1 MPKITFDTYKT
12 TDEYKMWLHIE
23 NLCEQYELTGDN
35 YIVRKDIGGVFWEP
49 LWDRMFK
56 FGLMLKH
63 VPKSIKYIKGEWMR
77 PLLYLESQSNDIVTF
92 DGVQYKID
100 KTANSAAVNLRVA
113 LRNLLNSLTMAS
125 KITNESFNNDYKK
138 LKEDDKYF
146 FKMLNAYVKEGYRPM
161 HENIKD
167 ILSPLRLLRKG
178 GYRLFSYDE
187 RINKNIDLNMFK
199 SKEQMTIFL
208 NSIKEEFKQDEILQA
223 KSNTPEELE
232 QIMKRETQA
241 NVMRYSYNE
250 EKIKEEKKDLNPY
263 DSIAL
268 KSENN
273 PKTAKQANEI
283 AKKKFEQQQKAL
295 QDKEDQMKRE
305 LIYPNLG
312 NLSHGESI
320 KFERDALVAD
330 FEKGFK
336 AMVVYLN
343 EKFPT
348 QVPDIIDPHKLTVN
362 LKNIPKNR
370 QETNFYM
377 EKLNK
382 LLYDLKKMC
391 YEMKLNG
398 LNRILLPIT
407 ANIEFTTQVKMV
419 YDLHCS
425 IDKLMGDKL
434 KLQQYSFIFNE
445 INLLSKS
452 NFKDELFLFKD
463 QKFMEEGV
471 SKFLFY
477 QALCNSVQ
485 VMEKMRKNN
494 RLNGIKYDNIDNYF
508 QTTKLSLDSITEFN
522 SYNLHN
528 FDDYIAEE
536 TKAYTPDLKKQIQ
549 LDRITLNE
557 ELKQIGRFFML
568 ENYMDP
574 DQKDNWIELTT
585 QLIEINSAV
594 REDIK
599 DYLLRSSSI
608 RVKEHK
614 NGESRSNSRMGSRV
628 SSRRNSKASSRSPSI
643 HVPIKYLGVNHQNM
657 TKSLINQ
664 QRNIKKNS
672 INNNVT
678 STTKSNP
685 RPTKEWKNKKEMSV
699 DNVLEDSSK
708 NLIII
713 KDIKISRFKPPFVW
727 NFPIERIRE
736 LQKKNKRYDIS
747 TNNIDFNTV
756 YKDGRVEKFLELFY
770 AVYNSCMKYCQE
782 KLRNNWEYM
791 LYKLYE
797 VLDIKY
803 MPFFDKFF
811 KKIDLK
817 PPEPSNEDEGILED
831 INIDENK
838 EENKEEKKEEKKEEE
853 KKEEYKEEVIPTEIN
868 IQENDN

>member
-268 KSENN
+268 KSDNN

-398 LNRILLPIT
+398 LSRILLPIT

-508 QTTKLSLDSITEFN
+508 QTTKLNLDTITEFN

-536 TKAYTPDLKKQIQ
+536 TKTYTPDLKKQIQ
-549 LDRITLNE
+549 LDRIKTNWS
-557 ELKQIGRFFML
+557 FF
-568 ENYMDP
+568 Y
-574 DQKDNWIELTT
+574 
-585 QLIEINSAV
+585 V
-594 REDIK
+594 RK
-599 DYLLRSSSI
+599 LY
-608 RVKEHK
+608 
-614 NGESRSNSRMGSRV
+614 GSR
-628 SSRRNSKASSRSPSI
+628 P
-643 HVPIKYLGVNHQNM
+643 
-657 TKSLINQ
+657 
-664 QRNIKKNS
+664 
-672 INNNVT
+672 
-678 STTKSNP
+678 
-685 RPTKEWKNKKEMSV
+685 
-699 DNVLEDSSK
+699 
-708 NLIII
+708 
-713 KDIKISRFKPPFVW
+713 
-727 NFPIERIRE
+727 
-736 LQKKNKRYDIS
+736 KR
-747 TNNIDFNTV
+747 
-756 YKDGRVEKFLELFY
+756 
-770 AVYNSCMKYCQE
+770 
-782 KLRNNWEYM
+782 
-791 LYKLYE
+791 
-797 VLDIKY
+797 
-803 MPFFDKFF
+803 
-811 KKIDLK
+811 
-817 PPEPSNEDEGILED
+817 
-831 INIDENK
+831 
-838 EENKEEKKEEKKEEE
+838 
-853 KKEEYKEEVIPTEIN
+853 
-868 IQENDN
+868 